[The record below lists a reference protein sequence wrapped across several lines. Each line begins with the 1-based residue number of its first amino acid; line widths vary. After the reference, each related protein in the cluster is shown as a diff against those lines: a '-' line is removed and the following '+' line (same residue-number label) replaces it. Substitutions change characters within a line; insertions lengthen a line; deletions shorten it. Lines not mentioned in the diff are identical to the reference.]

1 MDGVIGGPAGLVTQC
16 KIHSPVLV
24 QVLGM
29 LASMSRGRM
38 TQVIRRDEHSKSPQT
53 RLFRKGI
60 WEKQSQGWAS
70 RAHFT
75 PSASPAAWLS
85 HVLFCSVPC
94 YLCREG
100 MTSWI
105 MGHPEYLETINYP
118 TLDMPE
124 TERLCNSVSHVAGSD
139 LRTPDSCLI

>member
-1 MDGVIGGPAGLVTQC
+1 MAGVIGGSVSLVTQY
-16 KIHSPVLV
+16 KTPSPVLF

-29 LASMSRGRM
+29 LASMSQGRV
-38 TQVIRRDEHSKSPQT
+38 THGIRRDEHSKSSQT

-60 WEKQSQGWAS
+60 WEKQSHGWAS

-85 HVLFCSVPC
+85 HILFCSVPC

-100 MTSWI
+100 ITSWI
-105 MGHPEYLETINYP
+105 RGHSEYLETINYP

-124 TERLCNSVSHVAGSD
+124 TQRDYATQPV
-139 LRTPDSCLI
+139 T